1 MEPAM
6 ITRTVV
12 VWFGL
17 LALAI
22 ANGGF
27 REAVLVPKLGLGM
40 ARAVSSVI
48 LSLLIVGV
56 GWGLTRWIGPTTLQ
70 DAWTIGALWVAL
82 TLGFEFLGGHYL
94 FGKPWP
100 ELMADYNLFA
110 GRIWV
115 LVLIATLMTPA
126 MAFTAARM

>member
-1 MEPAM
+1 M
-6 ITRTVV
+6 ITRTLV
-12 VWFGL
+12 VWFAL

-27 REAVLVPKLGLGM
+27 REAVLVPRLGLGM
-40 ARAVSSVI
+40 ARAVSSVM

-56 GWGLTRWIGPTTLQ
+56 GWGVTRWIGPATLQ
-70 DAWTIGALWVAL
+70 DAWAIGAVWVAL
-82 TLGFEFLGGHYL
+82 TLCFEFLGGHFL

-100 ELMADYNLFA
+100 ELLADYNLFA

-115 LVLIATLMTPA
+115 LVLVATLMTPA
-126 MAFTAARM
+126 IAFTVARM

>member
-1 MEPAM
+1 M
-6 ITRTVV
+6 ITRTLV

-27 REAVLVPKLGLGM
+27 RETILVPRLGLGM
-40 ARAVSSVI
+40 ARAVSSVM

-56 GWGLTRWIGPTTLQ
+56 GWGVTHWIGPATLQ
-70 DAWTIGALWVAL
+70 DAWAIGALWVAL
-82 TLGFEFLGGHYL
+82 TLGFEFLGGHFL

-100 ELMADYNLFA
+100 ELLADYNLFA

-115 LVLIATLMTPA
+115 LVLVATLMTPA
-126 MAFTAARM
+126 IAFTVARM

>member
-1 MEPAM
+1 M
-6 ITRTVV
+6 ITRTLV

-17 LALAI
+17 LALAV

-27 REAVLVPKLGLGM
+27 REAVLVPRLGLGM
-40 ARAVSSVI
+40 ARAVSSVM

-56 GWGLTRWIGPTTLQ
+56 GWGVTRWIGPATLQ
-70 DAWTIGALWVAL
+70 DAWAIGAVWVAL
-82 TLGFEFLGGHYL
+82 TLCFEFLGGHFL

-100 ELMADYNLFA
+100 ELLADYNLFA

-115 LVLIATLMTPA
+115 VVLVATLMTPA
-126 MAFTAARM
+126 IAFTVARM

>member
-1 MEPAM
+1 M
-6 ITRTVV
+6 ITRTLV

-27 REAVLVPKLGLGM
+27 RETILVPRLGLGM
-40 ARAVSSVI
+40 ARAVSSVM

-56 GWGLTRWIGPTTLQ
+56 GWGVTQWIGPATLQ
-70 DAWTIGALWVAL
+70 DAWAIGALWVAL
-82 TLGFEFLGGHYL
+82 TLGFEFLGGHFL

-100 ELMADYNLFA
+100 ELLADYNLFA

-115 LVLIATLMTPA
+115 LVLVATLMTPA
-126 MAFTAARM
+126 IAFTVARM

>member
-1 MEPAM
+1 M
-6 ITRTVV
+6 ITRTLV

-17 LALAI
+17 LALAV

-27 REAVLVPKLGLGM
+27 REAVLVPRLGLGM
-40 ARAVSSVI
+40 ARAVSSVM

-56 GWGLTRWIGPTTLQ
+56 GWGVTRWIGPATLQ
-70 DAWTIGALWVAL
+70 DAWAIGAVWVAL
-82 TLGFEFLGGHYL
+82 TLCFEFLGGHFL

-100 ELMADYNLFA
+100 ELLADYNLFA

-115 LVLIATLMTPA
+115 LVLVATLMTPA
-126 MAFTAARM
+126 IAFTVARM

>member
-1 MEPAM
+1 M
-6 ITRTVV
+6 ITRTLV

-17 LALAI
+17 LALAV

-27 REAVLVPKLGLGM
+27 REAVLVPRLGLGM
-40 ARAVSSVI
+40 ARAVSSVM

-56 GWGLTRWIGPTTLQ
+56 GWAVTRWIGPATLQ
-70 DAWTIGALWVAL
+70 DAWAIGAVWVAL
-82 TLGFEFLGGHYL
+82 TLCFEFLGGHFL

-100 ELMADYNLFA
+100 ELLADYNLFA

-115 LVLIATLMTPA
+115 VVLVATLMTPA
-126 MAFTAARM
+126 IAFTVARM

>member
-1 MEPAM
+1 M
-6 ITRTVV
+6 ITRTLV

-27 REAVLVPKLGLGM
+27 REAVLVPRLGLGM
-40 ARAVSSVI
+40 ARAVSSVM

-56 GWGLTRWIGPTTLQ
+56 GWGVTRWIGPATLQ
-70 DAWTIGALWVAL
+70 DAWAIGAVWVAL
-82 TLGFEFLGGHYL
+82 TLCFEFLGGHFL

-100 ELMADYNLFA
+100 ELLADYNLFA

-115 LVLIATLMTPA
+115 LVLVATLMTPA
-126 MAFTAARM
+126 IAFTVARM

>member
-1 MEPAM
+1 M
-6 ITRTVV
+6 ITRTLV

-27 REAVLVPKLGLGM
+27 REAVLVPRLGLGM
-40 ARAVSSVI
+40 ARAVSSVM

-56 GWGLTRWIGPTTLQ
+56 GWGVTRWIGPATLQ
-70 DAWTIGALWVAL
+70 DAWAIGAVWVAL
-82 TLGFEFLGGHYL
+82 TLGFEFLGGHFL

-100 ELMADYNLFA
+100 ELLADYNLFA

-115 LVLIATLMTPA
+115 LVLVATLMTPA
-126 MAFTAARM
+126 IAFTVARM